1 MSVNKQVKA
10 NKQQDK
16 EKKQTQQ
23 KWNECNEWPIE
34 YLSYE
39 YYWIHRQIPSIH
51 DQFDLNSADMHQLV
65 NTIY

>member
-34 YLSYE
+34 YLSHE
-39 YYWIHRQIPSIH
+39 YNWIYRQVPSIH
-51 DQFDLNSADMHQLV
+51 DQFDLN
-65 NTIY
+65 